1 MLMHYLIQIMIAN
14 KTDFSE
20 NDIRPKDLL
29 EGQKIAVK
37 QDIGRLL
44 SHADKFTHVNCP
56 ACESPKAKKK
66 YSKNSFTFLECEGCK
81 TVYTNPRP
89 TADLLGKFYSSSV
102 NYAYWNKYIFPASE
116 QTRRQK
122 IVVPRV
128 EKILEYCKK
137 YQSTTSSLLEV
148 GAGFGTFCEEL
159 ASRKVF
165 KRIVAVEPSPT
176 LAETCRKRGVE
187 TIELPIEKV
196 NLSEEEKFDVV
207 VNFEVIEH
215 LFSPKDFLL
224 QCKRQMKP
232 GALFVV
238 SCPNGQGFD
247 VITLKEKS
255 NTIDHEHLNYFN
267 PHSIELLFKSNGFD
281 VLEILTPGVL
291 DADIVR
297 NTILE
302 GEFHVD
308 DQPFLKAILI
318 DEWET
323 KGKVFQE
330 FLTQNNLSSNLWI
343 IAKNK

>member
-1 MLMHYLIQIMIAN
+1 MNTKKLN
-14 KTDFSE
+14 FTE
-20 NDIRPKDLL
+20 NDIRPKELL
-29 EGQKIAVK
+29 DGQKIAVM
-37 QDIGRLL
+37 QDVGMLL
-44 SHADKFTHVNCP
+44 SNADKFVAVNCP
-56 ACESPKAKKK
+56 ACNSATAKKK
-66 YSKNSFTFLECEGCK
+66 YSKYSFSYLECSHCK
-81 TVYTNPRP
+81 TVYTSPRP
-89 TADLLGKFYSSSV
+89 TAELLGKFYSTSI
-102 NYAYWNKYIFPASE
+102 NYAYWNKHIFPASE

-128 EKILEYCKK
+128 DRILEYCKK
-137 YQSTTSSLLEV
+137 YNSPTHSILEV

-159 ASRKVF
+159 SSRGIF
-165 KRIVAVEPSPT
+165 NRIVAVEPSPT
-176 LAETCRKRGVE
+176 LAATCRNKGVE

-196 NLSEEEKFDVV
+196 NLKEDEKFDVV

-215 LFSPKDFLL
+215 LFSPNDFIQ

-267 PHSIELLFKSNGFD
+267 PKSLELLFKSNNFE

-302 GEFHVD
+302 GEYDVNE
-308 DQPFLKAILI
+308 QPFLKQILI

-323 KGKVFQE
+323 KGKAFQE
-330 FLTQNNLSSNLWI
+330 FLTANNLSSNLWI

>member
-1 MLMHYLIQIMIAN
+1 M
-14 KTDFSE
+14 KTKETTFSE

-29 EGQKIAVK
+29 EGQKIAVM
-37 QDIGRLL
+37 QDVGMLL
-44 SHADKFTHVNCP
+44 SNADKFVHVNCP
-56 ACESPKAKKK
+56 ACNANKGSKK
-66 YSKNSFTFLECEGCK
+66 YEKYSFTYLECSDCK
-81 TVYTNPRP
+81 TVYTSPRP
-89 TADLLGKFYSSSV
+89 TAALLGEFYSNSV

-116 QTRRQK
+116 STRRQK

-128 EKILEYCKK
+128 DRILDYCKK
-137 YQSTTSSLLEV
+137 YASPTNSILEV
-148 GAGFGTFCEEL
+148 GAGFGTFCEEM

-165 KRIVAVEPSPT
+165 NRIVAVEPSPT
-176 LAETCRKRGVE
+176 LAQTCRSRGVE

-196 NLSEEEKFDVV
+196 ALKEDEKFDVV

-215 LFSPKDFLL
+215 LFSPRDFIQ

-238 SCPNGQGFD
+238 SCPNAQGFD

-255 NTIDHEHLNYFN
+255 NTIDHEHVNYFT
-267 PHSIELLFKSNGFD
+267 PHSLDLLFKANGFE
-281 VLEILTPGVL
+281 VLEVLTPGVL

-297 NTILE
+297 NTILA
-302 GEFHVD
+302 GDFSVD
-308 DQPFLKAILI
+308 DEPFLKQVLI

-323 KGKVFQE
+323 KGKSFQE
-330 FLTQNNLSSNLWI
+330 FLTANKLSSNLWI

>member
-1 MLMHYLIQIMIAN
+1 MTAK

-29 EGQKIAVK
+29 EGQKIAVM
-37 QDIGRLL
+37 QDVGMLL
-44 SHADKFTHVNCP
+44 SNADKFIAVHCP
-56 ACESPKAKKK
+56 ACASSKAKKK
-66 YSKNSFTFLECEGCK
+66 YSKYSFTYLECEACQ
-81 TVYTNPRP
+81 TVYTSPRP
-89 TADLLGKFYSSSV
+89 TAKLLGEFYSNSV

-116 QTRRQK
+116 STRRQK

-128 EKILEYCKK
+128 DRILDYCKK
-137 YQSTTSSLLEV
+137 YHSPTHSILEV
-148 GAGFGTFCEEL
+148 GAGFGTFCEEM

-165 KRIVAVEPSPT
+165 TRIVAVEPSPT

-187 TIELPIEKV
+187 TIELPIEEVK
-196 NLSEEEKFDVV
+196 LKEDEKFDVV

-215 LFSPKDFLL
+215 LFSPQDFIQ

-267 PHSIELLFKSNGFD
+267 PNSIDLLFKANGFE
-281 VLEILTPGVL
+281 VLEVLTPGVL

-302 GEFHVD
+302 GEYNVD
-308 DQPFLKAILI
+308 DQPFLKQVLI

-323 KGKVFQE
+323 KGKAFQE
-330 FLTQNNLSSNLWI
+330 FLTASNLSSNLWI

>member
-1 MLMHYLIQIMIAN
+1 MSASIEIM
-14 KTDFSE
+14 KTKNLNFNE

-29 EGQKIAVK
+29 EGQKIAVM
-37 QDIGRLL
+37 QDVGMLL
-44 SHADKFTHVNCP
+44 SHADKFVSVNCP
-56 ACESPKAKKK
+56 ACNATPAKKK
-66 YSKNSFTFLECEGCK
+66 YSKYSFTYLECKSCK
-81 TVYTNPRP
+81 TVYTSPRP
-89 TADLLGKFYSSSV
+89 PAEVLGKFYSNSV

-128 EKILEYCKK
+128 DRILEYCKK
-137 YQSTTSSLLEV
+137 YNSPTDSLLEV

-159 ASRKVF
+159 LSRKVF

-187 TIELPIEKV
+187 TIELPIEQV
-196 NLSEEEKFDVV
+196 NLKENEKFDVV

-215 LFSPKDFLL
+215 LFSPADFIQ

-267 PHSIELLFKSNGFD
+267 PESIQTLFKSNGFD
-281 VLEILTPGVL
+281 VLEVLTPGVL

-302 GEFHVD
+302 GEFNVD
-308 DQPFLKAILI
+308 DEPFLKQVLI

-323 KGKVFQE
+323 KGKAFQE
-330 FLTQNNLSSNLWI
+330 FLTANNLSSNLWI

>member
-1 MLMHYLIQIMIAN
+1 MTST

-37 QDIGRLL
+37 QDVGMLL
-44 SHADKFTHVNCP
+44 SHADEFVAVNCP
-56 ACESPKAKKK
+56 ACDSSSAAKK
-66 YSKNSFTFLECEGCK
+66 YSKYSFTFLECNSCK

-89 TADLLGKFYSSSV
+89 TASLLGKFYSTSI

-128 EKILEYCKK
+128 DKILEYCKK
-137 YQSTTSSLLEV
+137 YQSGTSSLLEV

-159 ASRKVF
+159 ASRAIF

-176 LAETCRKRGVE
+176 LAATCRKRGVE

-196 NLSEEEKFDVV
+196 NLNEAEKFDVV

-215 LFSPKDFLL
+215 LFSPKDFIL

-267 PHSIELLFKSNGFD
+267 PSSLQLLFKSNGFE
-281 VLEILTPGVL
+281 VLEVLTPGVL

-302 GEFHVD
+302 GEYKVD
-308 DQPFLKAILI
+308 DQPFLKTVLI

-323 KGKVFQE
+323 KGKAFQE
-330 FLTQNNLSSNLWI
+330 FLTNNNLSSNLWI
-343 IAKNK
+343 IAKNI